1 MKSDNKQIGRAG
13 EKPAADYLTR
23 KGYRVIDRNSRL
35 AHGEI
40 DLIAEN
46 DRNIVFVEVKTRN
59 RKSAGFIRPSRSV
72 GTIKKQRFASAVRVY
87 TRFHKTDLQPRI
99 DVIEVWYEE
108 FDNGC
113 AAFEF
118 NHIEKAFGAMGKR

>member
-1 MKSDNKQIGRAG
+1 MKTDTKSIGRAG
-13 EKPAADYLTR
+13 EKAAADYLVR

-46 DRNIVFVEVKTRN
+46 ETHIIFVEVKTRS
-59 RKSAGFIRPSRSV
+59 KSSARFARPGRAV
-72 GTIKKQRFASAVRVY
+72 NALKKQRFVSAVRVY
-87 TRFHKTDLQPRI
+87 TRFHRTELQPRI

-108 FDNGC
+108 YENGC
-113 AAFEF
+113 ASFEF
-118 NHIEKAFGAMGKR
+118 NHIERAFGGMNRR

>member
-1 MKSDNKQIGRAG
+1 MKTDARGIGRAG
-13 EKPAADYLTR
+13 EKAAADYLIR

-46 DRNIVFVEVKTRN
+46 ATHLVFAEVKTRS
-59 RKSAGFIRPSRSV
+59 KSSARFARPGRAV
-72 GTIKKQRFASAVRVY
+72 NALKKQRFASAVRVY
-87 TRFHKTDLQPRI
+87 TRFHPTDLQPRI

-118 NHIEKAFGAMGKR
+118 NHIERAFGGMNRR